1 MKIAIK
7 FGHSIVDYPPKVE
20 SYRAA
25 AQLLSSLAG
34 QGHKLVVVVGGGP
47 QAREYIQ
54 AAKTLG
60 CDGAFRDL
68 IGIEITRLNARL
80 LIAALGERVYPRP
93 ATSVEE
99 LKNAVLSNDIVIMGG
114 LTPGHSTDAVAAIAS
129 EVMGA
134 DLFIKSME
142 VGGIYDSDPT
152 KEPSAKLKER
162 MTYDELLKIVLQR
175 SSTEAG
181 DYSPLDL
188 VALEMLRKS
197 KAKVMFVGSRVEDIE
212 KAVKGEKVGTLVIH

>member
-1 MKIAIK
+1 LKIAIK

-68 IGIEITRLNARL
+68 IGIETTRLNARL

-99 LKNAVLSNDIVIMGG
+99 LKSAVLTNDIVIMGG

-212 KAVKGEKVGTLVIH
+212 KAVKGEKVGTLVVH

>member
-1 MKIAIK
+1 LRIAVK
-7 FGHSIVDYPPKVE
+7 FGHSMVDYPPKVE

-25 AQLLSSLAG
+25 AQLLSSLAR

-54 AAKTLG
+54 TAKTLG

-68 IGIEITRLNARL
+68 IGIEVTRLNARL
-80 LIAALGERVYPRP
+80 LIAALGEKAYPRP
-93 ATSVEE
+93 AMSVEE
-99 LKNAVLSNDIVIMGG
+99 LKSAVSSKDIVIMGG

-162 MTYDELLKIVLQR
+162 ITYDELLKVVLQR

-188 VALEMLRKS
+188 VALEILRKS

-212 KAVKGEKVGTLVIH
+212 KAVKGEKVGTLVVR

>member
-1 MKIAIK
+1 MK
-7 FGHSIVDYPPKVE
+7 FGHSIVAYPPKVE

-25 AQLLSSLAG
+25 AQLLASLSEK
-34 QGHKLVVVVGGGP
+34 GHKIVVVVGGGP

-54 AAKTLG
+54 AAKALG

-68 IGIEITRLNARL
+68 IGIETTRLNARL
-80 LIAALGERVYPRP
+80 LIAALGEKSYPTP

-99 LKNAVLSNDIVIMGG
+99 LKNAVLSHNIVVMGG
-114 LTPGHSTDAVAAIAS
+114 LTPGHSTDAVTAIAS
-129 EVMGA
+129 EVLGA

-152 KEPSAKLKER
+152 KEPSAKLRER
-162 MTYDELLKIVLQR
+162 ITYDELLKVVLQR

-188 VALEMLRKS
+188 VALEILRRS
-197 KAKVMFVGSRVEDIE
+197 KARVVFVGPRVEDIL
-212 KAVKGEKVGTLVIH
+212 KAVNGEKVGTLVCH

>member
-1 MKIAIK
+1 LKIAIK